1 MKEQTLASEA
11 SISGKSLHTG
21 NPVNMTIKPADAGT
35 GFLFCRSDL
44 EGKPSVKADVSFVTD
59 LLRQTTIEDGD
70 AVFHTI
76 EHILSALR
84 GCGVDNAIVELDA
97 SEPPICDGSAR
108 PFVELIQEA
117 GLIEQDRER
126 EFIELADSVAV
137 SSGKSSMIA
146 LPYDGFKIT
155 CTSADDRGLHSQHLS
170 LEIDPE
176 TYAEDIS
183 KSRTFVVYE
192 DIEELLRQGK
202 VRGGSLD
209 SAIVLKGDKILSKE
223 PLRYVDE
230 MVRHKM
236 LDIIGDLTLLGKPLK
251 AHIVA
256 ALPGHRLNAELTKAI
271 RMKQSTQKLV
281 KKEVPP
287 PLPTDAP
294 EVPDLTQVDMDVR
307 KLIEVLPHRYP
318 FIMLDRIVEVSE
330 DCDKLWAIKNVTI
343 NEPFFQGHFPGRP
356 VMPGVLQL
364 EAMAQAGGVLLMRK
378 TGSTS
383 TLAFF
388 MSADKVKFRNTVEPG
403 DQLCIEVSLNKIRH
417 NRIGVCSAQCRV
429 GDKVVSSAEL
439 MFTLVIPTD
448 EDS

>member
-117 GLIEQDRER
+117 GLVEQDRER

-223 PLRYVDE
+223 PLRYADE

-403 DQLCIEVSLNKIRH
+403 DQLSIEVSLNKIRH

>member
-117 GLIEQDRER
+117 GLVEQDRER

-223 PLRYVDE
+223 PLRYADE

-417 NRIGVCSAQCRV
+417 NRIGVCSAQYRV

>member
-117 GLIEQDRER
+117 GLVEQDRER

-155 CTSADDRGLHSQHLS
+155 CTSADDWGIHSQHLS

-223 PLRYVDE
+223 PLRYADE

>member
-117 GLIEQDRER
+117 GLVEQDRER

-223 PLRYVDE
+223 PLRYADE